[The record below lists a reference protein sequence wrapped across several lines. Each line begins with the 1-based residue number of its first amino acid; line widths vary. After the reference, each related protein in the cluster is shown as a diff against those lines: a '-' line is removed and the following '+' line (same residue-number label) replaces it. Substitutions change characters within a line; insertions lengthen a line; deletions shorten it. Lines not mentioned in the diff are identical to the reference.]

1 MSVRRVG
8 HTWVKALNINYVLAM
23 KIDKTFLRSKVA
35 RRIFLL
41 FISCAL
47 LPITVLAVLSF
58 RHVTIQLNK
67 QSQDRLRQA
76 AKAMSMHLYERLQFL
91 EVGTEMVTSSLDSA
105 AAASSQISTVEISDR
120 LKERFEALAL
130 VKGRGN
136 AIPLIDTVPEPP
148 PPTEEEA
155 EHLRKGRTLITSEI
169 RSNRPAGIFM
179 RRLLDQKDPTK
190 GLLVGKVSDFYLWRG
205 GEENPLPPMT
215 ELMVLDHNGGVLF
228 SSLSGPTPFPQ
239 DEVSNMRGTHAGQFE
254 LRHGEEEYVGRYL
267 SLYMENE
274 FHIPKWLIVLCESKA
289 HVLAPMARF
298 KQIFPL
304 VVLLALWVVL
314 LLSISQIRRNLI
326 PLERLQEGTKRIAAR
341 DFNSRVNVTSGD
353 EFQELAE
360 SFNTMATRLGK
371 QFNALTTMN
380 EIDRSILSALDTRR
394 IVDTILNRMRE
405 LFPCHCVAL
414 ALFDADASDAGLMHI
429 QYGQSE
435 GENWLVPV
443 RLKREDVQRLD
454 DNPEQLLLHI
464 QKECPEY
471 LSPLMELD
479 VELLL
484 ALPMFVSEKL
494 SGLIV
499 MGYGDGAALN
509 EEDAVQ
515 ARQLADQVAVA
526 ISNARL
532 IEELDELNWGTLYAL
547 ARAIDAKSNWTA
559 GHSERVTELALKI
572 GQVLGLD
579 QKKLDDLHR
588 GGLLHDIGK
597 IGIPP
602 EILDKAGK
610 LTDEEYELMREHVRI
625 GARILEPIEAYAGI
639 VPVVLHHHEYYDGT
653 GYPDGLKGEDID
665 LGARIFTVADHY
677 DALISDRPYRAG
689 LPREKVIGFIKEDSG
704 MKYDPKVVK
713 AFLEVMAQEEVEL
726 HSHPER
732 AAESTG
738 T

>member
-1 MSVRRVG
+1 
-8 HTWVKALNINYVLAM
+8 M

-58 RHVTIQLNK
+58 RHVTRQLNK
-67 QSQDRLRQA
+67 QSQERLEQA
-76 AKAMSMHLYERLQFL
+76 AKAMSMNLFERLLFL
-91 EVGTEMVTSSLDSA
+91 EAGMEMVTSNLDD
-105 AAASSQISTVEISDR
+105 ASGLQASTVEISDR
-120 LKERFEALAL
+120 LKERFEGMAL
-130 VKGRGN
+130 VMDSGKT
-136 AIPLIDTVPEPP
+136 IPLIDFVPEPP
-148 PPTEEEA
+148 PLTKEEA
-155 EHLRKGRTLITSEI
+155 EHLREGRTLITAEV
-169 RSNRPAGIFM
+169 RANRPGVIFM
-179 RRLLDQKDPTK
+179 RRLLNGVNPTE
-190 GLLVGKVSDFYLWRG
+190 GILVGQISDFYLWRR

-215 ELMVLDHNGGVLF
+215 ELIVLDHNGGVLF
-228 SSLSGPTPFPQ
+228 STISGSRAVPEG
-239 DEVSNMRGTHAGQFE
+239 EVSNMTKTHSGQFE
-254 LRHGEEEYVGRYL
+254 WRHGEKEYVGRYL
-267 SLYMENE
+267 SMYMEKE
-274 FHIPKWLIVLCESKA
+274 FHFPKWVVVLCESKA

-314 LLSISQIRRNLI
+314 LLSISQIRRNLV

-341 DFNSRVNVTSGD
+341 DFSSRVTVTSGD

-360 SFNTMATRLGK
+360 SFNAMASRLGK

-405 LFPCHCVAL
+405 LFPCDCVAL
-414 ALFDADASDAGLMHI
+414 ALFDAESSDAGLMHI

-443 RLKREDVQRLD
+443 RLSTEDIRKLD
-454 DNPEQLLLHI
+454 DHPEQLLFDVPN
-464 QKECPEY
+464 EFPEY
-471 LSPLMELD
+471 LSPLMELEA
-479 VELLL
+479 ELFL
-484 ALPMFVSEKL
+484 AFPMFVSERL

-499 MGYGDGAALN
+499 LGYADGAALN
-509 EEDAVQ
+509 EEDTVQ

-559 GHSERVTELALKI
+559 GHSERVTEVALKI
-572 GQVLGLD
+572 GQNMGLD

-610 LTDEEYELMREHVRI
+610 LTDEEYQLMREHVRI
-625 GARILEPIEAYAGI
+625 GARILEPIEAYGAVI
-639 VPVVLHHHEYYDGT
+639 PVVLHHHEYYDGS
-653 GYPDGLKGEDID
+653 GYPDGLKGEGID

-689 LPREKVIGFIKEDSG
+689 LPREKVIGFITEDSG
-704 MKYDPKVVK
+704 TKFDPNVVK
-713 AFLEVMAQEEVEL
+713 AFLEVMAQEGMEL
-726 HSHPER
+726 QSQSER
-732 AAESTG
+732 AAESPG
-738 T
+738 S

>member
-1 MSVRRVG
+1 
-8 HTWVKALNINYVLAM
+8 M

-58 RHVTIQLNK
+58 RHVTSQLNK
-67 QSQDRLRQA
+67 QSQERLEQA
-76 AKAMSMHLYERLQFL
+76 AKAMSMHLFERLLFL
-91 EVGTEMVTSSLDSA
+91 EAGMEML
-105 AAASSQISTVEISDR
+105 ASNLRDASGLQASRVEISDR
-120 LKERFEALAL
+120 LKERLEGLAL
-130 VKGRGN
+130 V
-136 AIPLIDTVPEPP
+136 IDAGKTIALMDFVPEPP
-148 PPTEEEA
+148 PVTKEEA
-155 EHLRKGRTLITSEI
+155 EHLREGRTLITAELGTD
-169 RSNRPAGIFM
+169 RPGAIFM
-179 RRLLDQKDPTK
+179 RRLLDQTNPTK
-190 GLLVGKVSDFYLWRG
+190 GLLVGQISDYYLWRR

-215 ELMVLDHNGGVLF
+215 ELLVLDHNGGVLF
-228 SSLSGPTPFPQ
+228 STLSGSSAVPEG
-239 DEVSNMRGTHAGQFE
+239 EVSHMSETHSGQFE
-254 LRHGEEEYVGRYL
+254 WRHGEKDYVGRYL
-267 SLYMENE
+267 SMYMEKE
-274 FHIPKWLIVLCESKA
+274 FYFPKWIVVLCESKA

-314 LLSISQIRRNLI
+314 LLSISQIRRNLV

-341 DFNSRVNVTSGD
+341 DFDSRVKVTSGD

-360 SFNTMATRLGK
+360 SFNAMATRLGK

-405 LFPCHCVAL
+405 LFPCDCVAL
-414 ALFDADASDAGLMHI
+414 ALFDAESSDAGLMHI

-435 GENWLVPV
+435 GENWLAPI
-443 RLKREDVQRLD
+443 RLSTEDIRKLED
-454 DNPEQLLLHI
+454 HPEQLLFDI
-464 QKECPEY
+464 PQEFPEY
-471 LSPLMELD
+471 LSPLTELR
-479 VELLL
+479 VELLF
-484 ALPMFVSEKL
+484 ALPMFVGGRL

-499 MGYGDGAALN
+499 LGYLQPEALN

-572 GQVLGLD
+572 GQAMGLD
-579 QKKLDDLHR
+579 QNKLDDLHR
-588 GGLLHDIGK
+588 GGLLHDLGK

-610 LTDEEYELMREHVRI
+610 LTDEEYQLMREHVRI

-639 VPVVLHHHEYYDGT
+639 VPVVLHHHEYYDGS
-653 GYPDGLKGEDID
+653 GYPDGLKGEAID

-689 LPREKVIGFIKEDSG
+689 LPREKVIGFIEEDSG
-704 MKYDPKVVK
+704 TKFDPKVVK
-713 AFLEVMAQEEVEL
+713 AFLEVIVQENMEL
-726 HSHPER
+726 QSPSEA

-738 T
+738 S

>member
-1 MSVRRVG
+1 
-8 HTWVKALNINYVLAM
+8 M

-58 RHVTIQLNK
+58 RHVTKQLNK
-67 QSQDRLRQA
+67 QSQERLEQA
-76 AKAMSMHLYERLQFL
+76 AKAMSMHLFERLLFL
-91 EVGTEMVTSSLDSA
+91 EAGMEMVASNLESEDSSSLQPSA
-105 AAASSQISTVEISDR
+105 VEISDR
-120 LKERFEALAL
+120 LKERFEGLAL
-130 VKGRGN
+130 VMDRGKT
-136 AIPLIDTVPEPP
+136 IPLIAFVPQPP
-148 PPTEEEA
+148 PVTREEA
-155 EHLRKGRTLITSEI
+155 EHLREGRSLITAEI
-169 RSNRPAGIFM
+169 RSSRRGVIFM
-179 RRLLDQKDPTK
+179 RRLLAQTDPTK
-190 GLLVGKVSDFYLWRG
+190 GLLVGQVSDYYLWRR

-215 ELMVLDHNGGVLF
+215 ELLVLDHNGGVLL
-228 SSLSGPTPFPQ
+228 STVSGPTSFPQ
-239 DEVSNMRGTHAGQFE
+239 GEVSNMIATHSGQFE
-254 LRHGEEEYVGRYL
+254 WRQGEKEYVGRYL
-267 SLYMENE
+267 SLYMEKE
-274 FHIPKWLIVLCESKA
+274 FHLPKWVVVLCESKA

-314 LLSISQIRRNLI
+314 LLSISQIRRNLV

-341 DFNSRVNVTSGD
+341 DFDSRVKVTSGD

-360 SFNTMATRLGK
+360 SFNAMASRLGK

-394 IVDTILNRMRE
+394 IVNTILNRMRE
-405 LFPCHCVAL
+405 LFPCDCVAL
-414 ALFDADASDAGLMHI
+414 ALFDAESSDAGLMHI

-435 GENWLVPV
+435 GENWLAPV
-443 RLKREDVQRLD
+443 RLSTEDVEKLEDHR
-454 DNPEQLLLHI
+454 EQLLMDI
-464 QKECPEY
+464 PKEFPEY
-471 LSPLMELD
+471 LSPLAELD

-484 ALPMFVSEKL
+484 ALPMFVSGRL

-499 MGYGDGAALN
+499 LGYLQPEALN
-509 EEDAVQ
+509 EEDTVQ

-572 GQVLGLD
+572 GQAMGLD
-579 QKKLDDLHR
+579 QNKLDDLHR
-588 GGLLHDIGK
+588 GGLLHDLGK

-610 LTDEEYELMREHVRI
+610 LTDEEYQLMREHVRI

-639 VPVVLHHHEYYDGT
+639 IPVVLHHHEYYDG
-653 GYPDGLKGEDID
+653 
-665 LGARIFTVADHY
+665 
-677 DALISDRPYRAG
+677 
-689 LPREKVIGFIKEDSG
+689 KEDSG
-704 MKYDPKVVK
+704 TKFDPNVVR
-713 AFLEVMAQEEVEL
+713 AFLEVMVQEDMEL
-726 HSHPER
+726 QSQSEA

-738 T
+738 S

>member
-1 MSVRRVG
+1 
-8 HTWVKALNINYVLAM
+8 M

-58 RHVTIQLNK
+58 RQVTRQLNK
-67 QSQDRLRQA
+67 QSQERLQQA
-76 AKAMSMHLYERLQFL
+76 AKAMSMNLFERLQFL
-91 EVGTEMVTSSLDSA
+91 EVGTEMVVSSLESA
-105 AAASSQISTVEISDR
+105 SASNFQLSTVEVSEQ

-130 VKGRGN
+130 VMGSGK
-136 AIPLIDTVPEPP
+136 AMPLIDFVPEPP
-148 PPTEEEA
+148 PVTEEES
-155 EHLRKGRTLITSEI
+155 EHLRKGRTLITAEI
-169 RSNRPAGIFM
+169 GSNRHGVIFI
-179 RRLLDQKDPTK
+179 RRLVDVKNPTK
-190 GLLVGKVSDFYLWRG
+190 GLLVGQVSDFYLWRG

-228 SSLSGPTPFPQ
+228 SSVPGPTPFRRE
-239 DEVSNMRGTHAGQFE
+239 EVSKMIKTHAGPFE
-254 LRHGEEEYVGRYL
+254 WRNGEKEYVGRYL
-267 SLYMENE
+267 SLYMEKE
-274 FHIPKWLIVLCESKA
+274 FHIPKWLVVLGESKA

-298 KQIFPL
+298 KHIFPL

-314 LLSISQIRRNLI
+314 LLSISQIRRNLV

-341 DFNSRVNVTSGD
+341 DFGSRVNVTSGD

-360 SFNTMATRLGK
+360 SFNAMATRLGK

-405 LFPCHCVAL
+405 FFPCDCVAL
-414 ALFDADASDAGLMHI
+414 ALFDVESSDAGLMHI

-443 RLKREDVQRLD
+443 RLSPEDIRKLD
-454 DNPEQLLLHI
+454 DHPEQLLFDI
-464 QKECPEY
+464 PNEFPEY
-471 LSPLMELD
+471 LSPLMELEA
-479 VELLL
+479 ELFL
-484 ALPMFVSEKL
+484 AFPMFVSEKL

-499 MGYGDGAALN
+499 LGYGDGAALN
-509 EEDAVQ
+509 EEDTVQ

-559 GHSERVTELALKI
+559 GHSERVTEVALKI
-572 GQVLGLD
+572 GQNMGLD

-610 LTDEEYELMREHVRI
+610 LTDEEYQLMREHVRI
-625 GARILEPIEAYAGI
+625 GARILEPIEAYGAVI
-639 VPVVLHHHEYYDGT
+639 PVVLHHHEYYDGS
-653 GYPDGLKGEDID
+653 GYPDGLKGEGID

-704 MKYDPKVVK
+704 TKFDPNVVE
-713 AFLEVMAQEEVEL
+713 AFLAVMAQEDMEL
-726 HSHPER
+726 QSQPER

-738 T
+738 A

>member
-1 MSVRRVG
+1 
-8 HTWVKALNINYVLAM
+8 M

-58 RHVTIQLNK
+58 RHVTRQLNK
-67 QSQDRLRQA
+67 QSQERLEQA
-76 AKAMSMHLYERLQFL
+76 AKAMSMNLFERLLFL
-91 EVGTEMVTSSLDSA
+91 EAGMEMVTSNLDD
-105 AAASSQISTVEISDR
+105 ASGLQASTVEMSDR
-120 LKERFEALAL
+120 LKERFEGMAL
-130 VKGRGN
+130 VMDSGKT
-136 AIPLIDTVPEPP
+136 IPLIDFVPEPP
-148 PPTEEEA
+148 PLTKEEA
-155 EHLRKGRTLITSEI
+155 EHLREGRTLITAEV
-169 RSNRPAGIFM
+169 RANRPGVIFM
-179 RRLLDQKDPTK
+179 RRLLNGVNPTE
-190 GLLVGKVSDFYLWRG
+190 GILVGQISDFYLWRR

-215 ELMVLDHNGGVLF
+215 ELIVLDHNGGVLF
-228 SSLSGPTPFPQ
+228 STISGSRAVPEG
-239 DEVSNMRGTHAGQFE
+239 EVSNMTKTHSGQFE
-254 LRHGEEEYVGRYL
+254 WRHGEKEYVGRYL
-267 SLYMENE
+267 SMYMEKE
-274 FHIPKWLIVLCESKA
+274 FHFPKWVVVLCESKA

-314 LLSISQIRRNLI
+314 LLSISQIRRNLV

-341 DFNSRVNVTSGD
+341 DFSSRVTVTSGD

-360 SFNTMATRLGK
+360 SFNAMASRLGK

-405 LFPCHCVAL
+405 LFPCDCVAL
-414 ALFDADASDAGLMHI
+414 ALFDAESSDAGLMHI

-443 RLKREDVQRLD
+443 RLSTEDIRKLD
-454 DNPEQLLLHI
+454 DHPEQLLFDVPN
-464 QKECPEY
+464 EFPEY
-471 LSPLMELD
+471 LSPLMELEA
-479 VELLL
+479 ELFL
-484 ALPMFVSEKL
+484 AFPMFVSERL

-499 MGYGDGAALN
+499 LGYADGAALN
-509 EEDAVQ
+509 EEDTVQ

-559 GHSERVTELALKI
+559 GHSERVTEVALKI
-572 GQVLGLD
+572 GQNMGLD

-610 LTDEEYELMREHVRI
+610 LTDEEYQLMREHVRI
-625 GARILEPIEAYAGI
+625 GARILEPIEAYGAVI
-639 VPVVLHHHEYYDGT
+639 PVVLHHHEYYDGS
-653 GYPDGLKGEDID
+653 GYPDGLKGEGID

-689 LPREKVIGFIKEDSG
+689 LPREKVIGFITEDSG
-704 MKYDPKVVK
+704 TKFDPNVVK
-713 AFLEVMAQEEVEL
+713 AFLEVMAQEDMEL
-726 HSHPER
+726 QSQSER
-732 AAESTG
+732 AAESPG
-738 T
+738 S

>member
-1 MSVRRVG
+1 
-8 HTWVKALNINYVLAM
+8 M

-58 RHVTIQLNK
+58 RHVTRQLNK
-67 QSQDRLRQA
+67 QSQERLEQA
-76 AKAMSMHLYERLQFL
+76 AKAMSMNLFERLLFL
-91 EVGTEMVTSSLDSA
+91 EAGMEMVTSNLDD
-105 AAASSQISTVEISDR
+105 ASGLQASTVEISDR
-120 LKERFEALAL
+120 LKERFEGMAL
-130 VKGRGN
+130 VMDSGKT
-136 AIPLIDTVPEPP
+136 IPLIDFVPEPP
-148 PPTEEEA
+148 PLTKEEA
-155 EHLRKGRTLITSEI
+155 EHLREGRTLITAEV
-169 RSNRPAGIFM
+169 RANRPGVIFM
-179 RRLLDQKDPTK
+179 RRLLNGVNPTE
-190 GLLVGKVSDFYLWRG
+190 GILVGQISDFYLWRR

-215 ELMVLDHNGGVLF
+215 ELIVLDHNGGVLF
-228 SSLSGPTPFPQ
+228 STISGSRAVPEG
-239 DEVSNMRGTHAGQFE
+239 EVSNMTETHSGQFE
-254 LRHGEEEYVGRYL
+254 WRHGEKEYVGRYL
-267 SLYMENE
+267 SMYMEKE
-274 FHIPKWLIVLCESKA
+274 FHFPKWVVVLCESKA

-314 LLSISQIRRNLI
+314 LLSISQIRRNLV

-341 DFNSRVNVTSGD
+341 DFSSRVTVTSGD

-360 SFNTMATRLGK
+360 SFNAMASRLGK

-405 LFPCHCVAL
+405 LFPCDCVAL
-414 ALFDADASDAGLMHI
+414 ALFDAESSDAGLMHI

-443 RLKREDVQRLD
+443 RLSTEDIRKLD
-454 DNPEQLLLHI
+454 DHPEQLLFDVPN
-464 QKECPEY
+464 EFPEY
-471 LSPLMELD
+471 LSPLMELEA
-479 VELLL
+479 ELFL
-484 ALPMFVSEKL
+484 AFPMFVSERL

-499 MGYGDGAALN
+499 LGYADEAALN
-509 EEDAVQ
+509 EEDTVQ

-559 GHSERVTELALKI
+559 GHSERVTEVALKI
-572 GQVLGLD
+572 GQNMGLD

-610 LTDEEYELMREHVRI
+610 LTDEEYQLMREHVRI
-625 GARILEPIEAYAGI
+625 GARILEPIEAYGAVI
-639 VPVVLHHHEYYDGT
+639 PVVLHHHEYYDGS
-653 GYPDGLKGEDID
+653 GYPDGLKGEGID

-704 MKYDPKVVK
+704 TKFDPNVVK
-713 AFLEVMAQEEVEL
+713 AFLEVMAQQDMEL
-726 HSHPER
+726 QSQSER

-738 T
+738 S

>member
-1 MSVRRVG
+1 
-8 HTWVKALNINYVLAM
+8 M
-23 KIDKTFLRSKVA
+23 KIDKTFLRSKVG

-58 RHVTIQLNK
+58 RHVTGQLNR
-67 QSQDRLRQA
+67 QSQERLEHT
-76 AKAMSMHLYERLQFL
+76 AKAMSMHLLERLLFL
-91 EVGTEMVTSSLDSA
+91 EVGMEMVAANLNPTSP
-105 AAASSQISTVEISDR
+105 ASFQASTVEISDR
-120 LKERFEALAL
+120 LKDRFEGLAVVL
-130 VKGRGN
+130 DRGT
-136 AIPLIDTVPEPP
+136 AIPLKDLVPKPP
-148 PPTEEEA
+148 PLTGEEA
-155 EHLRKGRTLITSEI
+155 EHLRKGRTLINAEVK
-169 RSNRPAGIFM
+169 SNRSGVIYM
-179 RRLLDQKDPTK
+179 RRLLDKKNPGK
-190 GLLVGKVSDFYLWRG
+190 GLLVGQASDYYLWRR

-215 ELMVLDHNGGVLF
+215 ELLVLDHNGGVLF
-228 SSLSGPTPFPQ
+228 TTLSGSRAVP
-239 DEVSNMRGTHAGQFE
+239 EVELSRMRETHSGHFE
-254 LRHGEEEYVGRYL
+254 WRYGERDYVGRYL
-267 SLYMENE
+267 SMYMEKE
-274 FHIPKWLIVLCESKA
+274 FHVGKWLVVLLESKA

-298 KQIFPL
+298 KHIFPL

-314 LLSISQIRRNLI
+314 LLSISQIRRNLV
-326 PLERLQEGTKRIAAR
+326 PLERLQEGTKLIAAR
-341 DFNSRVNVTSGD
+341 DFNSRVEVTSGD

-360 SFNTMATRLGK
+360 SFNAMASRLGK

-414 ALFDADASDAGLMHI
+414 ALFDASSSDAGLMHI

-443 RLKREDVQRLD
+443 RLDSGDVQRVV
-454 DNPEQLLLHI
+454 DNPEELLFHVPRELP
-464 QKECPEY
+464 KY
-471 LSPLMELD
+471 LAPLMELN

-494 SGLIV
+494 SGLLV
-499 MGYGDGAALN
+499 LGYGDGAALN
-509 EEDAVQ
+509 EEDTVQ

-572 GQVLGLD
+572 GRVLGLE
-579 QKKLDDLHR
+579 QKQLDDLHR

-653 GYPDGLKGEDID
+653 GYPDGLKGENID

-689 LPREKVIGFIKEDSG
+689 LAREKVIGFIKEDSG

-713 AFLEVMAQEEVEL
+713 AFLEVMAQEDMEL
-726 HSHPER
+726 LSSSER
-732 AAESTG
+732 AAESSG
-738 T
+738 

>member
-1 MSVRRVG
+1 
-8 HTWVKALNINYVLAM
+8 M

-58 RHVTIQLNK
+58 RHVTRQLNK
-67 QSQDRLRQA
+67 QSQERLEQA
-76 AKAMSMHLYERLQFL
+76 AKAMSMNLFERLLFL
-91 EVGTEMVTSSLDSA
+91 EAGMEMVTSNLDD
-105 AAASSQISTVEISDR
+105 ASGLQASTVEMSDR
-120 LKERFEALAL
+120 LKERFEGMAL
-130 VKGRGN
+130 VMDSGKT
-136 AIPLIDTVPEPP
+136 IPLIDFVPEPP
-148 PPTEEEA
+148 PLTKEEA
-155 EHLRKGRTLITSEI
+155 EHLREGRTLITAEV
-169 RSNRPAGIFM
+169 RANRPGVIFM
-179 RRLLDQKDPTK
+179 RRLLNGVNPTE
-190 GLLVGKVSDFYLWRG
+190 GILVGQISDFYLWRR

-215 ELMVLDHNGGVLF
+215 ELIVLDHNGGVLF
-228 SSLSGPTPFPQ
+228 STISGSRAVPEG
-239 DEVSNMRGTHAGQFE
+239 EVSNMTKTHSGQFE
-254 LRHGEEEYVGRYL
+254 WRHGEKEYVGRYL
-267 SLYMENE
+267 SMYMEKE
-274 FHIPKWLIVLCESKA
+274 FHFPKWVVVLCESKA

-314 LLSISQIRRNLI
+314 LLSISQIRRNLV

-341 DFNSRVNVTSGD
+341 DFNSRVKVTSGD

-360 SFNTMATRLGK
+360 SFNAMASRLGK

-405 LFPCHCVAL
+405 LFPCDCVAL
-414 ALFDADASDAGLMHI
+414 ALFDAESSDAGLMHI

-443 RLKREDVQRLD
+443 RLSTEDIRKLD
-454 DNPEQLLLHI
+454 DHPEQLLFDVPN
-464 QKECPEY
+464 EFPEY
-471 LSPLMELD
+471 LSPLMELEA
-479 VELLL
+479 ELFL
-484 ALPMFVSEKL
+484 AFPMFVSERL

-499 MGYGDGAALN
+499 LGYADGAALN
-509 EEDAVQ
+509 EEDTVQ

-559 GHSERVTELALKI
+559 GHSERVTEVALKI
-572 GQVLGLD
+572 GQNMGLD

-610 LTDEEYELMREHVRI
+610 LTDEEYQLMREHVRI
-625 GARILEPIEAYAGI
+625 GARILEPIEAYGAVI
-639 VPVVLHHHEYYDGT
+639 PVVLHHHEYYDGS
-653 GYPDGLKGEDID
+653 GYPDGLKGEGID

-689 LPREKVIGFIKEDSG
+689 LPREKVIGFITEDSG
-704 MKYDPKVVK
+704 TKFDPNVVK
-713 AFLEVMAQEEVEL
+713 AFLEVMAQEGMEL
-726 HSHPER
+726 QSQSER
-732 AAESTG
+732 AAESPG
-738 T
+738 S

>member
-1 MSVRRVG
+1 
-8 HTWVKALNINYVLAM
+8 M
-23 KIDKTFLRSKVA
+23 KIDKTFLRSKVG

-47 LPITVLAVLSF
+47 LPITVLALLSF
-58 RHVTIQLNK
+58 RHVTTQLNK
-67 QSQDRLRQA
+67 QSQERLEQA
-76 AKAMSMHLYERLQFL
+76 AKAMSMHLFERLLFL
-91 EVGTEMVTSSLDSA
+91 EAGMEMVASNLGSEDSSSLQASA
-105 AAASSQISTVEISDR
+105 AEISDR

-130 VKGRGN
+130 VKDRGK
-136 AIPLIDTVPEPP
+136 AIALINFVPELPP
-148 PPTEEEA
+148 VTAEEGG
-155 EHLRKGRTLITSEI
+155 HLRQGRTLVTSKI
-169 RSNRPAGIFM
+169 RSNGPGAIFM
-179 RRLLDQKDPTK
+179 QRLVDKTNPSQ
-190 GLLVGKVSDFYLWRG
+190 GHLVGQVSDYYLWRR

-215 ELMVLDHNGGVLF
+215 ELVVLDDNGGVLF
-228 SSLSGPTPFPQ
+228 STLSGAKAVPQ
-239 DEVSNMRGTHAGQFE
+239 GDLSNMVGNHSGQFE
-254 LRHGEEEYVGRYL
+254 WRHGKKEYVGRYL
-267 SLYMENE
+267 SLYMEKE
-274 FHIPKWLIVLCESKA
+274 FHIPKWLVVLCESKA

-341 DFNSRVNVTSGD
+341 DFGTRVNVTSGD

-360 SFNTMATRLGK
+360 SFNSMASRLGK

-380 EIDRSILSALDTRR
+380 EIDRSILSALDTRK
-394 IVDTILNRMRE
+394 IVDTVLNRMRE
-405 LFPCHCVAL
+405 LFPCDCVAL
-414 ALFDADASDAGLMHI
+414 ALFDAASSDAGLMHV

-435 GENWLVPV
+435 SENWLVPV
-443 RLKREDVQRLD
+443 RLSAEDVNDLYD
-454 DNPEQLLLHI
+454 HPEQLLMDSTEEHP
-464 QKECPEY
+464 QY
-471 LSPLMELD
+471 LESLADLE
-479 VELLL
+479 VEAYL
-484 ALPMFVSEKL
+484 ALPMFVNEIL

-499 MGYGDGAALN
+499 LGYVDQKAMN
-509 EEDAVQ
+509 EEDTVQ

-572 GQVLGLD
+572 GQALGLQ
-579 QKKLDDLHR
+579 QKQLDDLHR
-588 GGLLHDIGK
+588 GGLLHDLGK

-639 VPVVLHHHEYYDGT
+639 IPVVLHHHEYYDGS
-653 GYPDGLKGEDID
+653 GYPEGLTGEDID

-689 LPREKVIGFIKEDSG
+689 LPREQVIGFIKEDSG
-704 MKYDPKVVK
+704 TKFDPKVVQ
-713 AFLEVMAQEEVEL
+713 AFLEVMTQEDMESQRE
-726 HSHPER
+726 SEG
-732 AAESTG
+732 AAESAV
-738 T
+738 

>member
-1 MSVRRVG
+1 VNAEVR
-8 HTWVKALNINYVLAM
+8 A
-23 KIDKTFLRSKVA
+23 
-35 RRIFLL
+35 
-41 FISCAL
+41 
-47 LPITVLAVLSF
+47 
-58 RHVTIQLNK
+58 
-67 QSQDRLRQA
+67 
-76 AKAMSMHLYERLQFL
+76 
-91 EVGTEMVTSSLDSA
+91 
-105 AAASSQISTVEISDR
+105 
-120 LKERFEALAL
+120 
-130 VKGRGN
+130 
-136 AIPLIDTVPEPP
+136 
-148 PPTEEEA
+148 
-155 EHLRKGRTLITSEI
+155 
-169 RSNRPAGIFM
+169 NRPGVIFM
-179 RRLLDQKDPTK
+179 RRLIDQTNPTK
-190 GLLVGKVSDFYLWRG
+190 GFLVGQVSDYYLWRG

-215 ELMVLDHNGGVLF
+215 ELIVLDDNGGVLF
-228 SSLSGPTPFPQ
+228 STVSGRTLFPQ
-239 DEVSNMRGTHAGQFE
+239 GVVSKMIKTHAGPFKWK
-254 LRHGEEEYVGRYL
+254 HGEREYVGRYL
-267 SLYMENE
+267 SMYMEKE
-274 FHIPKWLIVLCESKA
+274 FHIPKWLVVLGESKA

-298 KQIFPL
+298 KHIFPL

-314 LLSISQIRRNLI
+314 LLSVSQIRRNLV

-341 DFNSRVNVTSGD
+341 DFGSRVDVNSGD

-360 SFNTMATRLGK
+360 SFNAMASRLGK

-405 LFPCHCVAL
+405 LFPCDCVAL
-414 ALFDADASDAGLMHI
+414 ALFDAESSDAGLMHI

-443 RLKREDVQRLD
+443 RLGTEDTRRLD
-454 DNPEQLLLHI
+454 AYPEQLLFAVP
-464 QKECPEY
+464 EEFPEY
-471 LSPLMELD
+471 LSPLAELSA
-479 VELLL
+479 EMLL
-484 ALPMFVSEKL
+484 ALPMFVGEKL

-499 MGYGDGAALN
+499 LGYADGAALN

-559 GHSERVTELALKI
+559 GHSERVTEVALKI
-572 GQVLGLD
+572 GQTLGLD

-610 LTDEEYELMREHVRI
+610 LTDEEYQLMREHVRI
-625 GARILEPIEAYAGI
+625 GARILEPIEAYAAVI
-639 VPVVLHHHEYYDGT
+639 PVVLHHHEYYDGS
-653 GYPDGLKGEDID
+653 GYPDGLKGEAID

-689 LPREKVIGFIKEDSG
+689 LPRERVIGFIKEDSG
-704 MKYDPKVVK
+704 TKFDPNVVK
-713 AFLEVMAQEEVEL
+713 AFLEVMAQEDREL
-726 HSHPER
+726 QGQSER

-738 T
+738 S

>member
-1 MSVRRVG
+1 
-8 HTWVKALNINYVLAM
+8 M

-58 RHVTIQLNK
+58 RHVTKQLNK
-67 QSQDRLRQA
+67 QSQERLEQA
-76 AKAMSMHLYERLQFL
+76 AKAMSMHLFERLLFL
-91 EVGTEMVTSSLDSA
+91 EAGMEMV
-105 AAASSQISTVEISDR
+105 ASNLGNAPGFQTPTLEISDR
-120 LKERFEALAL
+120 LKERFEGLAL
-130 VKGRGN
+130 VMDSGKGV
-136 AIPLIDTVPEPP
+136 PLIGFVPQPP
-148 PPTEEEA
+148 PVTKEEA
-155 EHLRKGRTLITSEI
+155 EHLQVGRTLITAQI
-169 RSNRPAGIFM
+169 RSDRPGVIFM
-179 RRLLDQKDPTK
+179 RRLLDPIDPTT
-190 GLLVGKVSDFYLWRG
+190 GLIVAQVSDYYLWRR

-215 ELMVLDHNGGVLF
+215 ELLVLDHNGRVLL
-228 SSLSGPTPFPQ
+228 STVSGPTPFPQ
-239 DEVSNMRGTHAGQFE
+239 GEVSKMIATHSGQFE
-254 LRHGEEEYVGRYL
+254 WRRGKKEYVGRYL
-267 SLYMENE
+267 SLYMEKE
-274 FHIPKWLIVLCESKA
+274 FYLPKWVVVLCESKA

-314 LLSISQIRRNLI
+314 LLSISQIRRNLV

-341 DFNSRVNVTSGD
+341 DFDSRVKVTSCD

-360 SFNTMATRLGK
+360 SFNAMASRLGK

-405 LFPCHCVAL
+405 LFPCDCVAL
-414 ALFDADASDAGLMHI
+414 ALFDADSSDAGLMHI

-435 GENWLVPV
+435 GENWLAPV
-443 RLKREDVQRLD
+443 RLSTEDIQKLD
-454 DNPEQLLLHI
+454 DNPEQLLLDFP
-464 QKECPEY
+464 QEFPEY
-471 LSPLMELD
+471 LSPLTELD

-484 ALPMFVSEKL
+484 ALPMFVGGRL

-499 MGYGDGAALN
+499 LGYLQPEALN
-509 EEDAVQ
+509 EEDTVQ

-572 GQVLGLD
+572 GQAMGLD
-579 QKKLDDLHR
+579 QNKLDDLHR
-588 GGLLHDIGK
+588 GGLLHDLGK

-610 LTDEEYELMREHVRI
+610 LTDEEYQLMREHVRI

-639 VPVVLHHHEYYDGT
+639 VPVVLHHHEYYDGS
-653 GYPDGLKGEDID
+653 GYPDGLKGESID

-704 MKYDPKVVK
+704 TKFDPNVVK
-713 AFLEVMAQEEVEL
+713 AFLEVMVQEDMEL
-726 HSHPER
+726 QGQSER
-732 AAESTG
+732 AVESTG
-738 T
+738 S

>member
-1 MSVRRVG
+1 
-8 HTWVKALNINYVLAM
+8 M

-58 RHVTIQLNK
+58 GHVTRQLNK
-67 QSQDRLRQA
+67 QSQERLEQA
-76 AKAMSMHLYERLQFL
+76 AKAMSMNLFERLLFL
-91 EVGTEMVTSSLDSA
+91 ETGMEMVAANLDSTSL
-105 AAASSQISTVEISDR
+105 ASLQASTVEISDR
-120 LKERFEALAL
+120 LKERFEGLAVL
-130 VKGRGN
+130 MGSGK
-136 AIPLIDTVPEPP
+136 AIPLINFVPEPP
-148 PPTEEEA
+148 PVTEAQA
-155 EHLRKGRTLITSEI
+155 EHLREGRTLVDAEV
-169 RSNRPAGIFM
+169 RSNRSGVIYM
-179 RRLLDQKDPTK
+179 RRLLDKMNPAK
-190 GLLVGKVSDFYLWRG
+190 GLLIGQLSDYYLWRA

-215 ELMVLDHNGGVLF
+215 ELLVLDHSGGILF
-228 SSLSGPTPFPQ
+228 STMSGPTSFPRN
-239 DEVSNMRGTHAGQFE
+239 EVAKMSETHAGEFE
-254 LRHGEEEYVGRYL
+254 WRHGEKEYVGRYL
-267 SLYMENE
+267 SLYMEKE
-274 FHIPKWLIVLCESKA
+274 FHIPKWLVVLCESKA

-298 KQIFPL
+298 KHIFPL

-326 PLERLQEGTKRIAAR
+326 PLERLQEGTKRIAVR
-341 DFNSRVNVTSGD
+341 DFNSRVTVSSGD

-414 ALFDADASDAGLMHI
+414 ALFDAESSDAGLMHI
-429 QYGQSE
+429 QYGESE

-443 RLKREDVQRLD
+443 RLDSEDVQRLD

-464 QKECPEY
+464 PQGFPEY

-494 SGLIV
+494 SGLLV
-499 MGYGDGAALN
+499 LGYSDDAGLN
-509 EEDAVQ
+509 EEDTVQ

-572 GQVLGLD
+572 GQVLGLE
-579 QKKLDDLHR
+579 QKTLDDLHR

-610 LTDEEYELMREHVRI
+610 LTDEEYTLMREHVRI

-653 GYPDGLKGEDID
+653 GYPDGLKGEGID

-704 MKYDPKVVK
+704 NKYDPKVVE
-713 AFLEVMAQEEVEL
+713 AFLEVMAQEDTEL
-726 HSHPER
+726 QSQPER

-738 T
+738 S

>member
-1 MSVRRVG
+1 
-8 HTWVKALNINYVLAM
+8 M

-58 RHVTIQLNK
+58 GHVTRQLKK
-67 QSQDRLRQA
+67 QSQERLEQA
-76 AKAMSMHLYERLQFL
+76 AKAMSMNLFERLLFL
-91 EVGTEMVTSSLDSA
+91 ETGMEMVAANLDSTSL
-105 AAASSQISTVEISDR
+105 ASLQASTVKISDR
-120 LKERFEALAL
+120 LKERFEGLAVL
-130 VKGRGN
+130 MGSGKAV
-136 AIPLIDTVPEPP
+136 PLINFVPAPP
-148 PPTEEEA
+148 PVTEAQA
-155 EHLRKGRTLITSEI
+155 EHLREGRTLVDAEV
-169 RSNRPAGIFM
+169 RSNRTGVIYM
-179 RRLLDQKDPTK
+179 RRLLDKMNPAK
-190 GLLVGKVSDFYLWRG
+190 GLLIGQVSDYYLWRA

-215 ELMVLDHNGGVLF
+215 ELLVLDHSGGILF
-228 SSLSGPTPFPQ
+228 STMSGPTSFPRN
-239 DEVSNMRGTHAGQFE
+239 EVAKMSETHAGEFE
-254 LRHGEEEYVGRYL
+254 WRHGEKEYVGRYL
-267 SLYMENE
+267 SLYMEKE
-274 FHIPKWLIVLCESKA
+274 FHIPKWLVVLCESKA

-298 KQIFPL
+298 KHIFPL

-326 PLERLQEGTKRIAAR
+326 PLERLQEGTKRIAVR
-341 DFNSRVNVTSGD
+341 DFNSRVTVSSGD

-414 ALFDADASDAGLMHI
+414 ALFDADSSDAGLMHI
-429 QYGQSE
+429 QYGESE

-443 RLKREDVQRLD
+443 RLDSEDVQRLD

-464 QKECPEY
+464 PQGFPEY

-494 SGLIV
+494 SGLLV
-499 MGYGDGAALN
+499 LGYSDDAGLN
-509 EEDAVQ
+509 EEDTVQ

-572 GQVLGLD
+572 GQVLGLE
-579 QKKLDDLHR
+579 QKTLDDLHR

-610 LTDEEYELMREHVRI
+610 LTDEEYTLMREHVRI

-653 GYPDGLKGEDID
+653 GYPDGLKGEEID

-704 MKYDPKVVK
+704 NKYDPKVVE
-713 AFLEVMAQEEVEL
+713 AFLEVMAQEDTEL
-726 HSHPER
+726 QNQPER

-738 T
+738 S

>member
-1 MSVRRVG
+1 MED
-8 HTWVKALNINYVLAM
+8 TWAKALNINYFLAM

-41 FISCAL
+41 FITCAL

-67 QSQDRLRQA
+67 QSQERLRQA
-76 AKAMSMHLYERLQFL
+76 AKSMSMNLFERLQFL
-91 EVGTEMVTSSLDSA
+91 EVGAEMVASSLDSA
-105 AAASSQISTVEISDR
+105 SASRFQVSTGEVSER

-130 VKGRGN
+130 VTGRGK
-136 AIPLIDTVPEPP
+136 AIPLIDFVPEPP
-148 PPTEEEA
+148 PVTEEEA
-155 EHLRKGRTLITSEI
+155 EHLREGRTLITAEI
-169 RSNRPAGIFM
+169 RSNLPAVIFM
-179 RRLLDQKDPTK
+179 RRLVDEKNPTK

-228 SSLSGPTPFPQ
+228 SSVPGATPFPQ
-239 DEVSNMRGTHAGQFE
+239 GEVSKMSETHAGPFE
-254 LRHGEEEYVGRYL
+254 WRHGEEEYVGRYL
-267 SLYMENE
+267 SLYMEKE
-274 FHIPKWLIVLCESKA
+274 FHILKWLVVLCESKA

-298 KQIFPL
+298 KHIFPL

-314 LLSISQIRRNLI
+314 LLSVSQIRRNLG

-341 DFNSRVNVTSGD
+341 DFNSRVDVTSGD

-360 SFNTMATRLGK
+360 SFNAMSTRLGK

-405 LFPCHCVAL
+405 LFPCDCVAL
-414 ALFDADASDAGLMHI
+414 ALFDTESSDAGLMHI
-429 QYGQSE
+429 QYGLSE
-435 GENWLVPV
+435 GDNWLVPV
-443 RLKREDVQRLD
+443 RLSTEDIRKLD
-454 DNPEQLLLHI
+454 DQPEQLLFDI
-464 QKECPEY
+464 PNEFPEY
-471 LSPLMELD
+471 LSPLMELEA
-479 VELLL
+479 ELFL
-484 ALPMFVSEKL
+484 AFPVFVSEKL

-499 MGYGDGAALN
+499 LGYADGTALN
-509 EEDAVQ
+509 EEDTVQ

-559 GHSERVTELALKI
+559 GHSERVTDLALKI
-572 GQVLGLD
+572 GQALGLD

-610 LTDEEYELMREHVRI
+610 LTDEEYQHMREHVRI
-625 GARILEPIEAYAGI
+625 GARILEPIEAYAAVI
-639 VPVVLHHHEYYDGT
+639 PVVLHHHEYYDGS
-653 GYPDGLKGEDID
+653 GYPDGLEGEGID

-704 MKYDPKVVK
+704 TKFDPNVVK
-713 AFLEVMAQEEVEL
+713 AFLEVMVQEDMEL
-726 HSHPER
+726 QSQSER
-732 AAESTG
+732 AAESANS
-738 T
+738 

>member
-1 MSVRRVG
+1 
-8 HTWVKALNINYVLAM
+8 M

-58 RHVTIQLNK
+58 GHVTRQLKK
-67 QSQDRLRQA
+67 QSQERLEQA
-76 AKAMSMHLYERLQFL
+76 AKAMSMNLFERLLFL
-91 EVGTEMVTSSLDSA
+91 ETGMEMVAANLDSTSL
-105 AAASSQISTVEISDR
+105 ASLQASTVQISDR
-120 LKERFEALAL
+120 LKERFEGLAL
-130 VKGRGN
+130 LVGGGK
-136 AIPLIDTVPEPP
+136 AIPLINFVPEPP
-148 PPTEEEA
+148 PVTEAQA
-155 EHLRKGRTLITSEI
+155 EHLREGRTLVDAEV
-169 RSNRPAGIFM
+169 RSNRSGVIYM
-179 RRLLDQKDPTK
+179 RRLLDKMNPAK
-190 GLLVGKVSDFYLWRG
+190 GLLIGQLSDYYLWRA

-215 ELMVLDHNGGVLF
+215 ELIVLDHSGGILF
-228 SSLSGPTPFPQ
+228 STMPGPTPFPQ
-239 DEVSNMRGTHAGQFE
+239 NEVAKMSETHSGEFE
-254 LRHGEEEYVGRYL
+254 WRHGEKEYVGRYL
-267 SLYMENE
+267 SLYMEKE
-274 FHIPKWLIVLCESKA
+274 FHIPKWLVVLCESKA

-298 KQIFPL
+298 KHIFPL

-326 PLERLQEGTKRIAAR
+326 PLERLQEGTKRIAVR
-341 DFNSRVNVTSGD
+341 DFNSRVTVTSGD

-414 ALFDADASDAGLMHI
+414 ALFDADSSDAGLMHI
-429 QYGQSE
+429 QYGESE

-443 RLKREDVQRLD
+443 RLDSEDVQKLD

-464 QKECPEY
+464 PQKFPEY

-494 SGLIV
+494 SGLLV
-499 MGYGDGAALN
+499 LGYSDDAGLN
-509 EEDAVQ
+509 EEDTVQ

-579 QKKLDDLHR
+579 QKTLDDLHR

-610 LTDEEYELMREHVRI
+610 LTDEEYTLMREHVRI
-625 GARILEPIEAYAGI
+625 GARILEPIEAYAAI

-704 MKYDPKVVK
+704 NKYDPKVVE
-713 AFLEVMAQEEVEL
+713 AFLEVMAQEDREL
-726 HSHPER
+726 QSQPER
-732 AAESTG
+732 AAESSG
-738 T
+738 S

>member
-1 MSVRRVG
+1 
-8 HTWVKALNINYVLAM
+8 M

-58 RHVTIQLNK
+58 RHVTSQLKK
-67 QSQDRLRQA
+67 QSQERLEQA
-76 AKAMSMHLYERLQFL
+76 AKAMSMHLFERLLFL
-91 EVGTEMVTSSLDSA
+91 EAGMEMVASNLGDTSGFQA
-105 AAASSQISTVEISDR
+105 STVEISHR
-120 LKERFEALAL
+120 LKERFEGLAL
-130 VKGRGN
+130 VMDRGE
-136 AIPLIDTVPEPP
+136 AIPLIDFVPGPP
-148 PPTEEEA
+148 PVTKEESKHMRE
-155 EHLRKGRTLITSEI
+155 GRTLVNAEI
-169 RSNRPAGIFM
+169 RTRRPAAIFM
-179 RRLLDQKDPTK
+179 RRLLDKTNPTK
-190 GLLVGKVSDFYLWRG
+190 GLLVGQVSDYYLWRR

-215 ELMVLDHNGGVLF
+215 ELLVLNHNGGVLL
-228 SSLSGPTPFPQ
+228 STLSGPTPFPQ
-239 DEVSNMRGTHAGQFE
+239 GGVSNMIAKHSGQFE
-254 LRHGEEEYVGRYL
+254 LRQGEKEYVGRYL
-267 SLYMENE
+267 SMYMEKE
-274 FHIPKWLIVLCESKA
+274 FHVPKWVVVLFESKA

-314 LLSISQIRRNLI
+314 LLSISQIRRNLV

-341 DFNSRVNVTSGD
+341 EFDSRVKVNSGD

-360 SFNTMATRLGK
+360 SFNAMATRLGK

-405 LFPCHCVAL
+405 LFPCDCVAL
-414 ALFDADASDAGLMHI
+414 ALFDAEASDAGLMHI

-435 GENWLVPV
+435 GENWLAPV
-443 RLKREDVQRLD
+443 RLSTADIQKLD
-454 DNPEQLLLHI
+454 DNPEQLLLDI
-464 QKECPEY
+464 PPEFPEY
-471 LSPLMELD
+471 LSPLTELN
-479 VELLL
+479 VEVLL
-484 ALPMFVSEKL
+484 ALPMFVGGRL
-494 SGLIV
+494 SGLIIL
-499 MGYGDGAALN
+499 GYLQPEALN
-509 EEDAVQ
+509 EEDTVQ

-572 GQVLGLD
+572 GQVMGLD
-579 QKKLDDLHR
+579 QNKLDDLHR
-588 GGLLHDIGK
+588 GGLLHDLGK

-639 VPVVLHHHEYYDGT
+639 VPVVLHHHEYYDGS
-653 GYPDGLKGEDID
+653 GYPDGLKGEFID

-704 MKYDPKVVK
+704 TKFDPNVVN
-713 AFLEVMAQEEVEL
+713 AFLEVMVQEDMELQGQSEATAQ
-726 HSHPER
+726 
-732 AAESTG
+732 STG
-738 T
+738 S